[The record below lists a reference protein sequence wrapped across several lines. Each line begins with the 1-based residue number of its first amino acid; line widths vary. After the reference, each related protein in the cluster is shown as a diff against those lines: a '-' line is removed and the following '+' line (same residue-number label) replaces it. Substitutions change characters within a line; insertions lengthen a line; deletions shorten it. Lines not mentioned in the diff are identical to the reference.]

1 MPESFSKTTIS
12 REKRT
17 LKDRVDFLVIIEQIF
32 MPIIVD
38 IVTKNK
44 ESAQIL
50 KKLDLWFLI
59 FTYSHLMIQLLDHIP
74 VTNRMIC
81 DM

>member
-32 MPIIVD
+32 LPIIND

-59 FTYSHLMIQLLDHIP
+59 FTYSHLMIQP
-74 VTNRMIC
+74 RF
-81 DM
+81 

>member
-32 MPIIVD
+32 LPIIND

-44 ESAQIL
+44 ESAQILKNTIL

-59 FTYSHLMIQLLDHIP
+59 FTYSHLMIQP
-74 VTNRMIC
+74 RF
-81 DM
+81 